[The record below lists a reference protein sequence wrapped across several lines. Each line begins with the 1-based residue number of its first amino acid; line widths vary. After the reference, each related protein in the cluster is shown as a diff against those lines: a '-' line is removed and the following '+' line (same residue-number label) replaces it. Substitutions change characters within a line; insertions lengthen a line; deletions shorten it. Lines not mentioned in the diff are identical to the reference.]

1 MCHILISAVG
11 GEENSCRGCLMQ
23 CLIEWGLSTVSTQ
36 DHFDME
42 SKLKH
47 ADRVRWIKKNAGL
60 ASTILIE
67 V

>member
-1 MCHILISAVG
+1 MSYIDF
-11 GEENSCRGCLMQ
+11 CRGGKGKLQ
-23 CLIEWGLSTVSTQ
+23 PGLLDAVSHRMGSVYCVYI

-60 ASTILIE
+60 ASRILME